1 VIDAGPP
8 ASPAHDRNDVARAT
22 GLVVL
27 AACCFGSIPIL
38 VSLGATLGV
47 TLLTLLVWRY
57 VLGGALLVL
66 AAGGPGALRLPRAL
80 AMRALVIGGAGQ
92 AFVALVSL
100 SALRYIPAATLSF
113 LFYTYPAWIAVIAA
127 LRRVEPLTRRRIVAL
142 LLSFAGITTMIGM
155 PGTQSLHP
163 AGIALALGSALFYA
177 LYVPAIG
184 VLQQAI
190 APRVVAAYMS
200 IGALLV
206 LVLAS
211 PVLGGF
217 AVRLPPQ
224 AWGVVAALGL
234 VSTLL
239 GFLAFLRGL
248 AVIGPVRTAIVA
260 TVEPFWTAVLAAL
273 VLEQPLT
280 VPTLTG
286 GALIA
291 AAVIVIQFTR
301 PAPAAVE

>member
-1 VIDAGPP
+1 MIDAGPP
-8 ASPAHDRNDVARAT
+8 ASPTHDRRSVARAT

-38 VSLGATLGV
+38 VSIGAALGV
-47 TLLTLLVWRY
+47 TLLTILVWRY
-57 VLGGALLVL
+57 VLGGALLAL
-66 AAGGPGALRLPRAL
+66 AAGGPRALRLPRAL
-80 AMRALVIGGAGQ
+80 AVRALVIGGAGQ

-100 SALRYIPAATLSF
+100 SALRYIPASALSF

-127 LRRVEPLTRRRIVAL
+127 LRGVEPLTRRRVVAL
-142 LLSFAGITTMIGM
+142 LLSFAGITMMIGM
-155 PGTQSLHP
+155 PGSESLHP

-184 VLQQAI
+184 ALQQTI

-206 LVLAS
+206 LVLVS

-217 AVRLPPQ
+217 AIRLSPQ

-280 VPTLTG
+280 VPTLAG

-301 PAPAAVE
+301 PAPAAAE

>member
-1 VIDAGPP
+1 MTGAGPP
-8 ASPAHDRNDVARAT
+8 ASPAHDRSGVARAT

-66 AAGGPGALRLPRAL
+66 AAGGPGALRLPRPL

-155 PGTQSLHP
+155 PGSESLHP
-163 AGIALALGSALFYA
+163 AGLALALGSALFYA

-184 VLQQAI
+184 ALQRAI

-200 IGALLV
+200 IGALLT
-206 LVLAS
+206 LVVAS
-211 PVLGGF
+211 PVLGGI
-217 AVRLPPQ
+217 AIRLPPQ
-224 AWGVVAALGL
+224 AWGIVAVLGL
-234 VSTLL
+234 VSTVL

-260 TVEPFWTAVLAAL
+260 TVEPFWTAVMAAL

-280 VPTLTG
+280 MPTLAG

-301 PAPAAVE
+301 PAPALVE